1 MSLESSDVEKIAHL
15 ARIEI
20 QPDQVE
26 EYAGNLSEI
35 LDLVEQMNEVD
46 TNRIEAMAHPQ
57 DATLRLRDD
66 RVTEHDMRDQFLAL
80 SPASE
85 TGLFLVP
92 KVLD

>member
-1 MSLESSDVEKIAHL
+1 MSLDSRDVGKIAHL

-20 QPDQVE
+20 SPDKVD

-46 TNRIEAMAHPQ
+46 TSQVEAMAHPR
-57 DATLRLRDD
+57 DATLRLRED
-66 RVTEHDMRDQFLAL
+66 RVTESDMRERFLAL

-92 KVLD
+92 KVIE

>member
-1 MSLESSDVEKIAHL
+1 MSLESSDVENIAHL

-20 QPDQVE
+20 EADQVE

-46 TNRIEAMAHPQ
+46 SSQIEAMAHPQ
-57 DATLRLRDD
+57 DATLRLRED
-66 RVTEHDMRDQFLAL
+66 RVTERNMRDQFLAL

-85 TGLFLVP
+85 AGLFLVP
-92 KVLD
+92 KVLE

>member
-20 QPDQVE
+20 QPEQVE
-26 EYAGNLSEI
+26 EYASNLSEI
-35 LDLVEQMNEVD
+35 LDLVEQMNEID
-46 TNRIEAMAHPQ
+46 TNRIETMAHPQ
-57 DATLRLRDD
+57 DTALRLRDD
-66 RVTEHDMRDQFLAL
+66 RVTEQDMRSRFLAL

-92 KVLD
+92 KVIE